1 MFLILRS
8 PEATRATRTSRPNF
22 LRWVFISSISPEDLT
37 GWVDSELTEADSFF
51 EEQPVSDKRL
61 FQILTVEIP
70 KKLKPSN
77 DI

>member
-1 MFLILRS
+1 MQDFQQNNVS
-8 PEATRATRTSRPNF
+8 
-22 LRWVFISSISPEDLT
+22 VQEDLT
-37 GWVDSELTEADSFF
+37 GWVDSVLTEADLFF

-70 KKLKPSN
+70 KKLKPNS